1 MKFLKCNLFWPL
13 ICIYIIGGI
22 YVLYVSFATPF
33 VNIDLM
39 KEEEEWKIES
49 ISYEDWANEAGI
61 SIGDRILKIDNIPI
75 NNIVSIEYNP
85 SIRGASELTVQKTSG
100 IILNILVKHKDI
112 PYQIFMHF
120 ILPSIYFMLAL
131 CVAIYLQ
138 YYKKYIR
145 NINFLVFFILTVSL
159 AYISSG
165 ASSRA
170 DNIGIIINSFCLI
183 SCPTLLLS
191 FLNNYYVSPKNKLF
205 IKNKTFLY
213 IIPLFTIILCVV
225 RMIYPELR
233 SIFSTIILLLFLL
246 LLLINLVIL
255 LYGYTKYKVAK
266 LRTLFLGLIVPFLPF
281 LLFFVLPEILLKQP
295 FIAADICALFLLL
308 IPFNII
314 FLQLTERLFDFDY
327 HITRFRY
334 YFMMALF
341 FTSWLVVGIYFMTDL
356 TLAKLVWVAIFIF
369 ASMFIFFYIKEK
381 VDYRGRKILFTTKGN
396 HIHKLYQ
403 TIQNIGTS
411 YHGEEILQKLT
422 EEVSKHLEVQE
433 VAVVTYEFS
442 SGNLQFSND
451 QVSFLEISKI
461 HSLAFGNIIKHEKLY
476 IALIHQDAKYKRWLV
491 IDSHKSIRLKAE
503 ELLWLELLLIYTNT
517 LLDSMKVIEELVDEL
532 QQQQQVNATEPMW
545 LKKLI
550 WMRVE
555 EEKFQFA
562 QELHDTFLQDHL
574 HIARQMGLV
583 NFEKDPIAA
592 RVSLVSLQEQFIRT
606 INNLRTYCETLK
618 PTLLTNIG
626 LHAALE
632 RLAERTEERA
642 TFSLTTTFDRL
653 YLEDE
658 QLTLMIYRIIQE
670 LLNNALKHSQ
680 ACNVELT
687 LQECDNGFVITY
699 NDDGV
704 GFDTNTIQHAESLGI
719 QGIKEKAEAFNG
731 HIKIESELNKGLN
744 MQITI
749 YEGSDEFDF
758 SFNNR

>member
-1 MKFLKCNLFWPL
+1 MKFLKYNLFWPL

-22 YVLYVSFATPF
+22 YVLYVSYATPF
-33 VNIDLM
+33 INIDL
-39 KEEEEWKIES
+39 KKQEEEWKIES
-49 ISYEDWANEAGI
+49 ISYKDWANEAGI
-61 SIGDRILKIDNIPI
+61 SIGDRIFKIDNIPI

-85 SIRGASELTVQKTSG
+85 SIRGATELTVQKPSG
-100 IILNILVKHKDI
+100 IILNIFVKHKDI
-112 PYQIFMHF
+112 PYQFFMHF
-120 ILPSIYFMLAL
+120 IFPSIYFMLAL
-131 CVAIYLQ
+131 CVAIYLHC
-138 YYKKYIR
+138 YKKGIR
-145 NINFLVFFILTVSL
+145 NINILVFFILTVAL

-170 DNIGIIINSFCLI
+170 DNIGIIINSVCLI
-183 SCPTLLLS
+183 SCPILLLS
-191 FLNNYYVSPKNKLF
+191 FFNNYYVSSKNKLL

-213 IIPLFTIILCVV
+213 VIPLFTIILCIV
-225 RMIYPELR
+225 RIVYPEIG
-233 SIFSTIILLLFLL
+233 SISSTIVLILFLL
-246 LLLINLVIL
+246 LLVINLIIL
-255 LYGYTKYKVAK
+255 LYWYTKHKVAQ
-266 LRTLFLGLIVPFLPF
+266 LRALFLGLIVPFLPF
-281 LLFFVLPEILLKQP
+281 LLLFVLPEILLKQP

-314 FLQLTERLFDFDY
+314 FLQLTERLFDLDY
-327 HITRFRY
+327 HISRVRY
-334 YFMMALF
+334 YFTMASF
-341 FTSWLVVGIYFMTDL
+341 FTCWLVVGIYFMNDL
-356 TLAKLVWVAIFIF
+356 SLTKLVWIALFIF
-369 ASMFIFFYIKEK
+369 ASMFIFFYLKEK

-403 TIQNIGTS
+403 TIQKLSTS
-411 YHGEEILQKLT
+411 YHVDQILQKLT

-433 VAVVTYEFS
+433 VTVVTYEFET
-442 SGNLQFSND
+442 NHFQFTND
-451 QVSFLEISKI
+451 QVSFIEISKI
-461 HSLAFGNIIKHEKLY
+461 QSIAVGNIIKHENLY

-517 LLDSMKVIEELVDEL
+517 LLESMKVIEELVNEL
-532 QQQQQVNATEPMW
+532 QQQQRVNTAEPMW

-562 QELHDTFLQDHL
+562 QELHDTFLQEHL
-574 HIARQMGLV
+574 HIARQMSLV

-592 RVSLVSLQEQFIRT
+592 RVSLVSLQEQFIRS

-642 TFSLTTTFDRL
+642 TFTLTTSFDRL

-670 LLNNALKHSQ
+670 LLNNALKHSL
-680 ACNVELT
+680 ASNVELT

-704 GFDTNTIQHAESLGI
+704 GFDTNTIQHSESLGI
-719 QGIKEKAEAFNG
+719 QGIREKTEAFNG
-731 HIKIESELNKGLN
+731 HITLESEPNKGLN